1 MGQGST
7 SEVAQCGQLL
17 LGVVDA
23 ADESVLVGRASAG
36 PVDIGLHGVPEAQQR
51 EALDA
56 RHQVVARALNG
67 GVEGDG
73 ERELLGFLGELM
85 DHGNE
90 SAGGDGEVTSTDAG
104 AVRGV
109 EEAKGLQRLIVVGE
123 RLSLAH
129 EDDAGDALAKVVSD
143 MANLLVDLRRLERAG
158 EACLACGA
166 EGAAHATSGLG
177 GGANGQLWARGHAN
191 ALDRDAIIEAEQVL
205 PAAVD
210 GLLTNDLGGRTGRE
224 TRGKLRAKLGGQVGH
239 LVEGLGVLGPE
250 PLLDLLGSELGL
262 AKLLHELGNLV
273 MSEVSDRGGPCGG
286 AAALVC
292 HMKSTDLVYIT
303 VGGIW
308 AGISVRRYGDAA
320 FMP

>member
-1 MGQGST
+1 MSQGAT
-7 SEVAQCGQLL
+7 GEVAQSGQLL

-23 ADESVLVGRASAG
+23 ADESVLVGRATTG
-36 PVDIGLHGVPEAQQR
+36 PVDVGLHGVPEAQQR

-67 GVEGDG
+67 RVEGDG
-73 ERELLGFLGELM
+73 ERELLGLLRKLV
-85 DHGNE
+85 DHGDKT
-90 SAGGDGEVTSTDAG
+90 AGGDGEVTGTDTS

-129 EDDAGDALAKVVSD
+129 EDDAGDALAKVVAGV
-143 MANLLVDLRRLERAG
+143 ANLLVDLGRLERAG
-158 EACLACGA
+158 ETRLARGA
-166 EGAAHATSGLG
+166 EGAAHATSCLG
-177 GGANGQLWARGHAN
+177 GGADGQFGARGHAN
-191 ALDRDAIIEAEQVL
+191 ALDGDAVIEAEQVL

-210 GLLTNDLGGRTGRE
+210 GLLADDLGGRTSRE
-224 TRGKLRAKLGGQVGH
+224 ARGKLGAKLGGQVGH
-239 LVEGLGVLGPE
+239 LVEGLGVLRPE
-250 PLLDLLGSELGL
+250 PLLDLLGPEFGL
-262 AKLLHELGNLV
+262 AELLHELGDLV
-273 MSEVSDRGGPCGG
+273 MSEVSDGSGPCGG
-286 AAALVC
+286 ATALVC

-320 FMP
+320 FML